1 MTRDTALVL
10 TNLTLATMV
19 SGNVSYGL
27 VEDGAIVLE
36 GGQILYAGPKG
47 LLPDDFKGWEHED
60 CGGAVA
66 TPALIDCHTHLVY
79 GGNRAKEFEL
89 RLNGASYAEIAKAIL
104 LVSTSRATRSH
115 AIRCGPSRWPT
126 RHCRFAMGET
136 RYNDPCAAPTMA

>member
-89 RLNGASYAEIAKAIL
+89 RPVPPAKRPYSKPPCRVFIPSLMKVPARL
-104 LVSTSRATRSH
+104 RSNP
-115 AIRCGPSRWPT
+115 AMVWTWKPS
-126 RHCRFAMGET
+126 
-136 RYNDPCAAPTMA
+136 